1 MPASVRGGGAGGPDR
16 QGGFV
21 TAGLDEALTRRVL
34 DLVSRETTDMAGA
47 VLHVPLEYY
56 RDPQIL
62 ESEEALL
69 RSTPLPIVPSAQ
81 IAEPNDFAVRSALQ
95 TSLLVTRDRAGAAHV
110 LLNYCRHRGARPAE
124 GCGNSS
130 VFTCPYHG
138 WVYDP
143 AGRLV
148 GVPGAE
154 GFDGVDRAEH
164 GLVELPSEERHGF
177 VWACLTAGAEID
189 VAAHLGPIDD
199 ELAQWGYR
207 DYDYLTAREF
217 ETGVNWKNGLEAFAE
232 GYHFPHVHA
241 NSAIGMNTV
250 GNTAAYDAFG
260 RHLRLGMPFN
270 RITALRDDPGGS
282 WDPRDHMGIIY
293 WVYPNLMLANS
304 PFGVEVLDILPAGEP
319 TRSIVRHGWMAC
331 IAATSD
337 AERLGY
343 ESVYE
348 RVHAAVRDEDFAMLP
363 SCGDGVRNG
372 QHSAMVLG
380 RNEIGVQHMVRVLA
394 AELGY
399 NLP

>member
-1 MPASVRGGGAGGPDR
+1 M
-16 QGGFV
+16 

-34 DLVSRETTDMAGA
+34 DLVLRETTDMAGA
-47 VLHVPLEYY
+47 VLPVPLEYY
-56 RDPQIL
+56 RDPAIL

-69 RSTPLPIVPSAQ
+69 RSTPLPVVPSAQ
-81 IAEPNDFAVRSALQ
+81 IARPNDFAVRSALQ
-95 TSLLVTRDRAGAAHV
+95 TSLLVTRDRAGAARV

-124 GCGNSS
+124 GCGNSA

-148 GVPGAE
+148 AVPGAE
-154 GFDGVDRAEH
+154 GFDGIDRSEH
-164 GLVELPSEERHGF
+164 GLVELPCEERHGF
-177 VWACLTAGAEID
+177 VWACLTASAEID
-189 VAAHLGPIDD
+189 VAAHLGPLDD
-199 ELAQWGYR
+199 ELALWGYG
-207 DYDYLTAREF
+207 DYEYLTDQQF

-241 NSAIGMNTV
+241 DSAIGMNTV
-250 GNTAAYDAFG
+250 GNTAAYDAYG
-260 RHLRLGMPFN
+260 RHLRLGMPFKN
-270 RITALRDDPGGS
+270 ITALRDDPSGS
-282 WDPRDHMGIIY
+282 WDPRDNMGIIY

-304 PFGVEVLDILPAGEP
+304 PFGVEVLDILPAGAP
-319 TRSIVRHGWMAC
+319 TRSIVRHGWMARFP
-331 IAATSD
+331 AASD
-337 AERLGY
+337 ADRLGY
-343 ESVYE
+343 QSVYE

-372 QHSAMVLG
+372 QHHAMVLG

-399 NLP
+399 DL

>member
-1 MPASVRGGGAGGPDR
+1 M
-16 QGGFV
+16 

-34 DLVSRETTDMAGA
+34 ELVLHETTEMAA
-47 VLHVPLEYY
+47 SVLHVPLGYY
-56 RDPQIL
+56 RDPANL
-62 ESEEALL
+62 ASEEALL
-69 RSTPLPIVPSAQ
+69 RTTPLPVVPSAQ
-81 IAEPNDFAVRSALQ
+81 IARPNDYAVRSMLEA
-95 TSLLVTRDRAGAAHV
+95 SLLVTRDRAGTAHV

-124 GCGNSS
+124 GCGNSA
-130 VFTCPYHG
+130 VFACPYHG

-148 GVPGAE
+148 AVPGSE
-154 GFDGVDRAEH
+154 GFDGIDRAEH

-177 VWACLTAGAEID
+177 VWACLTAGADID

-199 ELAQWGYR
+199 ELAQWRYS
-207 DYDYLTAREF
+207 DHEYLTAQQF

-232 GYHFPHVHA
+232 AYHFPYVHGD
-241 NSAIGMNTV
+241 SAIGMNTIA
-250 GNTAAYDAFG
+250 NTTAYDAFG
-260 RHLRLGMPFN
+260 RHLRLGMPFKN
-270 RITALRDDPGGS
+270 ITALRDDPSGS

-293 WVYPNLMLANS
+293 WIYPSLILANS
-304 PFGVEVLDILPAGEP
+304 PFGVEVLDILPAGAP
-319 TRSIVRHGWMAC
+319 TRSIVRHGWMARFP
-331 IAATSD
+331 ATSD
-337 AERLGY
+337 ADRLGY

-372 QHSAMVLG
+372 QHGAMVLG

-399 NLP
+399 DLAAA